1 LVFTLSTLFFGTLR
15 LLVTRDYRP
24 LRYGV
29 LSVGVLATLT
39 VAHSFRADIA
49 SMVNLVRGQM
59 VPSLA
64 LSHTAGQ
71 IELRR
76 GWDGHYRA
84 DGVVNG
90 YPLRMMID
98 TGASMVLVP
107 YEDAVAMGFKAETLS
122 FSMPVS
128 TANGQSSVAPVR
140 LKTLRIGPIVIDDVP
155 AAVAPPGRLASPLLG
170 MSFLERLSETT
181 FRGDRLI
188 LRASVEDM
196 TPK

>member
-1 LVFTLSTLFFGTLR
+1 MLFWPLMGAGCLLFALLTASLPGVDGTPPKPGEARTVFLLVFTLSTLFFGTLR

-39 VAHSFRADIA
+39 VAHSFRADLA

-90 YPLRMMID
+90 HPLRMMID

-107 YEDAVAMGFKAETLS
+107 YEDAVAMGFKAE
-122 FSMPVS
+122 
-128 TANGQSSVAPVR
+128 
-140 LKTLRIGPIVIDDVP
+140 
-155 AAVAPPGRLASPLLG
+155 
-170 MSFLERLSETT
+170 
-181 FRGDRLI
+181 
-188 LRASVEDM
+188 
-196 TPK
+196 